1 MNYDDILTL
10 AKQYAVPIV
19 RTKSH
24 SILEN
29 LIKKNNPKCI
39 LEIGTAIGYSGIIM
53 LKSSSA
59 KLVTIEHNKNYV
71 KLAKSNFKKFKVNKR
86 VKILFGDCHLKIAEM
101 VADNKYKDYFDFIFL
116 DGPKAQYSLLLEN
129 LIYLLKPNGTLV
141 VDNVLFRG
149 YTTNEQIAPTK
160 RFKTI
165 IKRLN
170 DFIDMCKNHKELY
183 DIKLIDTED
192 GILYAKKISK

>member
-86 VKILFGDCHLKIAEM
+86 VKILFGDCHVKIAEM

-129 LIYLLKPNGTLV
+129 LIYLLKPSGTLV

>member
-29 LIKKNNPKCI
+29 LIRKNNPKCI

-86 VKILFGDCHLKIAEM
+86 VKILFGDCHVKIAEM

-149 YTTNEQIAPTK
+149 YTTNEQVAPTK

-170 DFIDMCKNHKELY
+170 DFIDMCKNHNELY
-183 DIKLIDTED
+183 DVKLIDTED

>member
-86 VKILFGDCHLKIAEM
+86 VKILFGDCHVKIAEM

-149 YTTNEQIAPTK
+149 YTTNEQVAPTK

>member
-59 KLVTIEHNKNYV
+59 KLVTIEHNKNYE
-71 KLAKSNFKKFKVNKR
+71 KKKKSNFKKFKVNKR
-86 VKILFGDCHLKIAEM
+86 VKILFGDCHVKIAEM

-129 LIYLLKPNGTLV
+129 LIYLLKPSGTLV

>member
-71 KLAKSNFKKFKVNKR
+71 KLAKINFKKFKVNKR
-86 VKILFGDCHLKIAEM
+86 AKILFGDCHVKIAEM

-149 YTTNEQIAPTK
+149 YTTNEQVAPTK

>member
-29 LIKKNNPKCI
+29 LIKKNNPQNI

-71 KLAKSNFKKFKVNKR
+71 KLAKNNFKKFKVNKR
-86 VKILFGDCHLKIAEM
+86 VRILIGDCHVKIAEM
-101 VADNKYKDYFDFIFL
+101 VVDNKYKDFFDFIFL

-183 DIKLIDTED
+183 NVKLIDTED

>member
-71 KLAKSNFKKFKVNKR
+71 KLAKINFKKFKVNKR
-86 VKILFGDCHLKIAEM
+86 AKILFGDCHVKIAEM

-149 YTTNEQIAPTK
+149 YTTNEQVAPTK

-183 DIKLIDTED
+183 DVKLIDTED

>member
-71 KLAKSNFKKFKVNKR
+71 KLSKSNFKKFKVNKR
-86 VKILFGDCHLKIAEM
+86 VKILFGDCHVKIAEM

-170 DFIDMCKNHKELY
+170 DFIDMCKNYKELY
-183 DIKLIDTED
+183 DVKLIDTED

>member
-29 LIKKNNPKCI
+29 LIKKNNHKCI
-39 LEIGTAIGYSGIIM
+39 LEIRTAIGYSGIIM

-86 VKILFGDCHLKIAEM
+86 VKILFGDCHVKIAEM

>member
-1 MNYDDILTL
+1 
-10 AKQYAVPIV
+10 
-19 RTKSH
+19 
-24 SILEN
+24 
-29 LIKKNNPKCI
+29 
-39 LEIGTAIGYSGIIM
+39 M

-71 KLAKSNFKKFKVNKR
+71 KLSKSNFKKFKVNKR
-86 VKILFGDCHLKIAEM
+86 VKILFGDCHVKIAEM

>member
-86 VKILFGDCHLKIAEM
+86 VKILFGDCHVKIAEM

-129 LIYLLKPNGTLV
+129 LIYLLKQNGTLV

>member
-29 LIKKNNPKCI
+29 LIKKNNPQNI

-71 KLAKSNFKKFKVNKR
+71 KLAKNNFKKFKVNKR
-86 VKILFGDCHLKIAEM
+86 VRILIGDCHVKIAEM
-101 VADNKYKDYFDFIFL
+101 VVDNKYKDFFDFIFL

-149 YTTNEQIAPTK
+149 YTTNEQVAPTK

-170 DFIDMCKNHKELY
+170 DFIDICKNHKELY
-183 DIKLIDTED
+183 NVKLIDTED

>member
-71 KLAKSNFKKFKVNKR
+71 KLSKSNFKKFKVNKR
-86 VKILFGDCHLKIAEM
+86 VKILFGDCHVKIAEM

>member
-86 VKILFGDCHLKIAEM
+86 VKILFGDCHVKIAEM
-101 VADNKYKDYFDFIFL
+101 VADNKFKDYFDFIFL

-141 VDNVLFRG
+141 VDNVLFHG

>member
-71 KLAKSNFKKFKVNKR
+71 KLAKGNFKKFKVNKR
-86 VKILFGDCHLKIAEM
+86 VKILFGDCHVKIAEM

-149 YTTNEQIAPTK
+149 YTTNEQLAPTK

-183 DIKLIDTED
+183 DVKLIDTED

>member
-86 VKILFGDCHLKIAEM
+86 VKILFGDCHVKIAEM
-101 VADNKYKDYFDFIFL
+101 VADNKFKDYFDFIFL

>member
-86 VKILFGDCHLKIAEM
+86 VKILFGDCHVKIAEM

-170 DFIDMCKNHKELY
+170 DFIDMCKNHNELY

>member
-59 KLVTIEHNKNYV
+59 KLVTIEHKKNYV
-71 KLAKSNFKKFKVNKR
+71 KLAKGNFKKFKVNKR
-86 VKILFGDCHLKIAEM
+86 VKILFGDCHVKIAEM
-101 VADNKYKDYFDFIFL
+101 VADNKFKDYFDFIFL

-170 DFIDMCKNHKELY
+170 DFIDMCKNYKELY
-183 DIKLIDTED
+183 DVKLIDTED

>member
-86 VKILFGDCHLKIAEM
+86 VKILFGDCHVKIAEM

-129 LIYLLKPNGTLV
+129 LIYLLKPNSTLV

>member
-71 KLAKSNFKKFKVNKR
+71 KLAKGNFKKFKVNKR
-86 VKILFGDCHLKIAEM
+86 VKILFGDCHVKIAEM

>member
-1 MNYDDILTL
+1 MITKIDDYISVKDMKKYNLNYDDVKRHNEKYI
-10 AKQYAVPIV
+10 KE
-19 RTKSH
+19 S
-24 SILEN
+24 
-29 LIKKNNPKCI
+29 LI
-39 LEIGTAIGYSGIIM
+39 
-53 LKSSSA
+53 
-59 KLVTIEHNKNYV
+59 
-71 KLAKSNFKKFKVNKR
+71 
-86 VKILFGDCHLKIAEM
+86 
-101 VADNKYKDYFDFIFL
+101 KYKDYFDFIFL

-149 YTTNEQIAPTK
+149 YTTNEQVAPTK

-183 DIKLIDTED
+183 DVKLIDTED

>member
-86 VKILFGDCHLKIAEM
+86 VKILFGDCHVKIAEM

-129 LIYLLKPNGTLV
+129 LIYLLKPSGTLV

-149 YTTNEQIAPTK
+149 YTTNEQVAPTK

>member
-86 VKILFGDCHLKIAEM
+86 VKILFGDCHVKIAEM

>member
-71 KLAKSNFKKFKVNKR
+71 KLSKSNFKKFKVNKR
-86 VKILFGDCHLKIAEM
+86 VKILFGDCHVKIAEM

-149 YTTNEQIAPTK
+149 YTTNEQVAPTK

-183 DIKLIDTED
+183 DVKLIDTED

>member
-59 KLVTIEHNKNYV
+59 KLVTIQHNKNYV
-71 KLAKSNFKKFKVNKR
+71 KLAKGNFKKFKVNKR
-86 VKILFGDCHLKIAEM
+86 VKILFGDCHVKIAEM

-129 LIYLLKPNGTLV
+129 IIYLLKPNGTLV

>member
-86 VKILFGDCHLKIAEM
+86 VKILFGDCHVKIAEM

-149 YTTNEQIAPTK
+149 YTTNEQLAPTK

-183 DIKLIDTED
+183 DVKLIDTED

>member
-24 SILEN
+24 NILEN

-86 VKILFGDCHLKIAEM
+86 AKILFGDCHVKIAEM

-149 YTTNEQIAPTK
+149 YTTNEQVAPTK

>member
-86 VKILFGDCHLKIAEM
+86 VKILFGDCHVKIAEM
-101 VADNKYKDYFDFIFL
+101 VADNKFKDYFDFIFL

-149 YTTNEQIAPTK
+149 YTTNEQVAPTK

-183 DIKLIDTED
+183 DVKLIDTED

>member
-86 VKILFGDCHLKIAEM
+86 VKILFGDCHVKIAEM
-101 VADNKYKDYFDFIFL
+101 VADNKFKDYFDFIFL

-170 DFIDMCKNHKELY
+170 DFIDMCKNHNELY

>member
-29 LIKKNNPKCI
+29 LIKKNNPQNI

-71 KLAKSNFKKFKVNKR
+71 KLAKNNFKIFKVNKR
-86 VKILFGDCHLKIAEM
+86 VRILIGDCHVKIAEM
-101 VADNKYKDYFDFIFL
+101 VVDNKYKDFFDFIFL

-149 YTTNEQIAPTK
+149 YTTNEQVAPTK

-183 DIKLIDTED
+183 NVKLIDTED

>member
-59 KLVTIEHNKNYV
+59 KLVTIQHNKNYV
-71 KLAKSNFKKFKVNKR
+71 KLAKGNFKKFKVNKR
-86 VKILFGDCHLKIAEM
+86 VKILFGDCHVKIAEM

>member
-86 VKILFGDCHLKIAEM
+86 VKILFGDCHVKIAKM

>member
-86 VKILFGDCHLKIAEM
+86 VKILFGDCHVKIAEM

-149 YTTNEQIAPTK
+149 YTTNEQVAPTK

-183 DIKLIDTED
+183 DVKLIDTED

>member
-86 VKILFGDCHLKIAEM
+86 VKILFGDCHVKIAEM
-101 VADNKYKDYFDFIFL
+101 VADNKFKDYFDFIFL

-149 YTTNEQIAPTK
+149 YTTNEHVAPTK

>member
-86 VKILFGDCHLKIAEM
+86 VKILFGDCHVKIAEM
-101 VADNKYKDYFDFIFL
+101 VADNKFKDYFDFIFL

-149 YTTNEQIAPTK
+149 YTTNEQVAPTK